1 MCGEDT
7 TNHNF
12 FGSLMPLFS
21 VDETISR
28 TESRGWKKP
37 KLLKW
42 WLQFQWA
49 QLQKKGGGGIRKVL
63 SLSFGTC
70 LHLQINWNLHVEY
83 NTIATLGFNT
93 SNLSFSLAFCLH
105 CDLAD
110 FFPLIF
116 HVHYVKKESRCEG
129 GRLIRCQQ
137 KHAAEVATLD
147 SFYLRENEYVPVVDF
162 GDESFSSRADICS
175 GFISISSHHLMQSN
189 HSEIQINSSRSLT
202 VSLTCW

>member
-21 VDETISR
+21 VDKTISR
-28 TESRGWKKP
+28 RESRGWKKP

-49 QLQKKGGGGIRKVL
+49 QLQKKKGGGGIRKVL

-70 LHLQINWNLHVEY
+70 LHLQMNWNLHVEY
-83 NTIATLGFNT
+83 NTIATLWFNT

-116 HVHYVKKESRCEG
+116 HVHYVKKESRCEAYPLSTKTHSRG
-129 GRLIRCQQ
+129 SNTRFFLFTGEWECASCWLWRW
-137 KHAAEVATLD
+137 EV
-147 SFYLRENEYVPVVDF
+147 
-162 GDESFSSRADICS
+162 
-175 GFISISSHHLMQSN
+175 
-189 HSEIQINSSRSLT
+189 
-202 VSLTCW
+202 

>member
-37 KLLKW
+37 KLKVMVTVSMST
-42 WLQFQWA
+42 A
-49 QLQKKGGGGIRKVL
+49 TKKKGGGIRKVL

-147 SFYLRENEYVPVVDF
+147 SFYLRENENVPVVDF
-162 GDESFSSRADICS
+162 GDERFSSRSD
-175 GFISISSHHLMQSN
+175 FVVVLF
-189 HSEIQINSSRSLT
+189 RSLHT
-202 VSLTCW
+202 I

>member
-1 MCGEDT
+1 MRLSAEQ
-7 TNHNF
+7 
-12 FGSLMPLFS
+12 SL
-21 VDETISR
+21 E
-28 TESRGWKKP
+28 GGKKP

-42 WLQFQWA
+42 WLQFQWT
-49 QLQKKGGGGIRKVL
+49 GGVLEKVL

-116 HVHYVKKESRCEG
+116 HVHYVKKESRCEVYPLSTKTRSRG
-129 GRLIRCQQ
+129 SNTRFFLFTGEWER
-137 KHAAEVATLD
+137 A
-147 SFYLRENEYVPVVDF
+147 VVDL
-162 GDESFSSRADICS
+162 GDERFSSRAD
-175 GFISISSHHLMQSN
+175 FVVVLF
-189 HSEIQINSSRSLT
+189 RSLRT
-202 VSLTCW
+202 I